1 MTTTVAYNSDHALA
15 QAGLLSC
22 DGNLIDRFMRRFAK
36 GVKNITARFG
46 RALSQNRVGYSP
58 ENSLSIFIRG
68 GEGNS

>member
-1 MTTTVAYNSDHALA
+1 MTTTVAFNSDHALA

-46 RALSQNRVGYSP
+46 RMLPRKLPHSTGFSGRAGQVLT
-58 ENSLSIFIRG
+58 ESLLT
-68 GEGNS
+68 